1 MRAPG
6 RFPSGRGVIPGGAG
20 VPARPATAFVGR
32 AGTPAPP
39 GGGREDRLR
48 TAVVASLSLAVVSL
62 VGVAHAADGPT
73 DLQGRWALVSVES
86 DGKAYPVETPARCQI
101 VGDRLRYGGADLAAL
116 AADPSA
122 SPNSIDLRFPATERT
137 YEGVYAREKETLKVC
152 LNRRTDGVKERPHV
166 FSTRGRDGWRLL
178 VFRRVAD
185 GELDEGATGFVG
197 VALGADPAKAIVV
210 EGLLE
215 DGPAAKSGL
224 KKGDVV
230 LAIDGAAVA
239 NLKSAIAAVRAKPG
253 ETLTFR
259 VRRDG
264 ETKEIKIR
272 AGIIP
277 FTLIADL
284 E

>member
-1 MRAPG
+1 MKAVAIPLLIAVSSLAPA
-6 RFPSGRGVIPGGAG
+6 SAG
-20 VPARPATAFVGR
+20 D
-32 AGTPAPP
+32 APP
-39 GGGREDRLR
+39 
-48 TAVVASLSLAVVSL
+48 
-62 VGVAHAADGPT
+62 

-86 DGKAYPVETPARCQI
+86 DGKAYPVDTPARCEI
-101 VGDRLRYGGADLAAL
+101 VGDRLRYGGAELAVL

-122 SPNSIDLRFPATERT
+122 SPRSIDLRFLASDRT

-152 LNRRTDGVKERPHV
+152 LNRRTDGVKERPHL

-178 VFRRVAD
+178 VFRRVARGEPDD
-185 GELDEGATGFVG
+185 GAPGFVG
-197 VALGADPAKAIVV
+197 VALGADPAKGIVV
-210 EGLLE
+210 EDFLE

-239 NLKSAIAAVRAKPG
+239 DLKSAISAVRRARPG
-253 ETLTFR
+253 EMLPLR

-264 ETKEIKIR
+264 ETKEIRIR
-272 AGIIP
+272 AGVTP